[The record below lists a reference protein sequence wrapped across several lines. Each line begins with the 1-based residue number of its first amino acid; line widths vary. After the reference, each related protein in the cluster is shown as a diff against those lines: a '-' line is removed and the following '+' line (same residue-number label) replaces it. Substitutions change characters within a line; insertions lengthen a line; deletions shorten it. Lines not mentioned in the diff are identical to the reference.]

1 MISRREMMNGLLV
14 AFSISLS
21 ALWTPPAEAAGRGQV
36 RRTSHRTARRTT
48 TRTTA
53 QRTTTRRT
61 ARRIRTLP
69 RNHRRYVYGGR
80 TYFIVGQVCYMEV
93 MESGY
98 VVYEQIACQY

>member
-1 MISRREMMNGLLV
+1 MISRREMMHGLLV

-21 ALWTPPAEAAGRGQV
+21 ALWTPPAEGAGRGQV
-36 RRTSHRTARRTT
+36 RRTTT
-48 TRTTA
+48 RRTTA